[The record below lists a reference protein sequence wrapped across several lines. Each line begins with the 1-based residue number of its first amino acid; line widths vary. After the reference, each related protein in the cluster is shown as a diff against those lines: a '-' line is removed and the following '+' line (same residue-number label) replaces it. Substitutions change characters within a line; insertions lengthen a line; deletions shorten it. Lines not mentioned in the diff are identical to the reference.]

1 MSTTA
6 NDSFDFP
13 QLFAEARA
21 TAARAYSPY
30 SEFQVGA
37 AILLESGD
45 VFSGCNVENGSYG
58 LTNCA
63 ERTAVFS
70 AVAELGP
77 DIRIRAVA
85 VVSLQRA
92 LVYPCGACRQVVSEF
107 SDPSVPVAMETVLGS
122 SENPLIATMNTLI
135 PYALHS

>member
-1 MSTTA
+1 MPST
-6 NDSFDFP
+6 DSYDFP
-13 QLFAEARA
+13 QLFAEARE
-21 TAARAYSPY
+21 TALRAYSPY
-30 SEFQVGA
+30 SQFQVGA
-37 AILLESGD
+37 AILLESGE

-77 DIRIRAVA
+77 EVKVKAVA

-92 LVYPCGACRQVVSEF
+92 LVYPCGACRQVLSEF

-122 SENPLIATMNTLI
+122 SADPLIATMDTLI
-135 PYALHS
+135 PYNIHS